1 MTTTTN
7 KGLTDPAYG
16 DLNWNVPLNANFDII
31 DKALGSAVD
40 ISVTGLTGTQTLTAT
55 QYQNLI
61 LNFTGTLTA
70 NLIYQVPSTVGGQWI
85 ISNNTTGAY
94 TITFRTGAAGTS
106 VVVPRFETGITVHS
120 NGTDVYQ
127 GGNSNFV
134 TVKDFGAIGDG
145 TTDDTAAIQAALNA
159 ASNVYFPSGT
169 YSVVSVNLN
178 ANQTIHGDGAS
189 SIILQDVGATP
200 TSLTNGLLYA
210 DSGSLGAYLEGI
222 TIKDIQVKGRVDTLG
237 FSQFLHLISLN
248 GVLNAT
254 VENCL
259 VTGFRG
265 DGIYIGT
272 SANGGQS
279 RENKNVKISGC
290 TIDGVNND
298 NRNGVSVIV
307 GEDIAIT
314 NNTFLNCTRSNMPG
328 AIDFEPN
335 GSSSWI
341 VIKNCVVTGNMFDNC
356 GGNVATVGF
365 YLAGSDGYT
374 VKPSGITV
382 ANNTETNSVGGS
394 GHGFFSLRMGSSGA
408 NTPVN
413 AVITGNS
420 SQCKRTIDVRNCASV
435 VVSSNTFSC
444 TLTGFV
450 GYAAADIQKNILV
463 TSNVFIG
470 TNASYGLVVRGVSSD
485 VVVSSN
491 TFLNLLDAGLLVGIA
506 SGTVTRLSIMNNIF
520 QNITGT
526 AYSVLNGGG
535 TIDGASCVYTG
546 NTWSGTHNFPAWKS
560 DSSGINSASA
570 GMFTAATLPDSFPN
584 GVSVVGIN
592 GDTGVPSTGGYQGT
606 LSCFVQTTWSNKY
619 IYQVYYPANN
629 TVDLGSFYIRK
640 RANASNAW
648 TAWYKVTGV

>member
-1 MTTTTN
+1 M
-7 KGLTDPAYG
+7 
-16 DLNWNVPLNANFDII
+16 
-31 DKALGSAVD
+31 
-40 ISVTGLTGTQTLTAT
+40 TLTQLAPP
-55 QYQNLI
+55 YPI
-61 LNFTGTLTA
+61 FTDKSGSPLDNGYLYFGTA
-70 NLIYQVPSTVGGQWI
+70 NLNPETNPITVYYDALFTQPAAQPLRTSNGYVMRNGSPALIYANSQFSVTVRDKKKALVIYSPVGYGFVPGTTA
-85 ISNNTTGAY
+85 SNTDQMTYNEGSTGA
-94 TITFRTGAAGTS
+94 
-106 VVVPRFETGITVHS
+106 
-120 NGTDVYQ
+120 
-127 GGNSNFV
+127 V
-134 TVKDFGAIGDG
+134 TRVLTARLQDHVSVKDFGAVGDG

-178 ANQTIHGDGAS
+178 ANQTVHGDGAS
-189 SIILQDVGATP
+189 SIILQAASATP
-200 TSLTNGLLYA
+200 TSLTNGVLYA
-210 DSGSLGAYLEGI
+210 DSGSLSTYLEGI
-222 TIKDIQVKGRVDTLG
+222 TIKNIQVKGRVDTLG

-259 VTGFRG
+259 ITGFRG

-279 RENKNVKISGC
+279 RKNKNVKISSC

-314 NNTFLNCTRSNMPG
+314 DNTFLNCTRSTMPG

-335 GSSSWI
+335 GSSAWI
-341 VIKNCVVTGNMFDNC
+341 VIKNCTVTGNMFDNC
-356 GGNVATVGF
+356 GGNVSTVGF
-365 YLAGSDGYT
+365 YLAGSNGYT

-382 ANNTETNSVGGS
+382 ANNTEINSAGVGT
-394 GHGFFSLRMGSSGA
+394 HGFFSLRLGSTGA
-408 NTPVN
+408 NYPVN

-420 SQCKRTIDVRNCASV
+420 SQCVKTIDIGNCANV
-435 VVSSNTFSC
+435 IVSNNSFSC
-444 TLTGFV
+444 TSLGYIGFD
-450 GYAAADIQKNILV
+450 AAEVQNNIV
-463 TSNVFIG
+463 VPSNVFVG

-491 TFLNLLDAGLLVGIA
+491 TFLNLLDAGVLVGGTT
-506 SGTVTRLSIMNNIF
+506 GTVTRLSIMNNIF

-526 AYSVLNGGG
+526 GYSVLNGGG

-560 DSSGINSASA
+560 DSAGINSGSA
-570 GMFTAATLPDSFPN
+570 GIFTAATLPDSFPN

-592 GDTGVPSTGGYQGT
+592 GDTGVPNTGGYQGT